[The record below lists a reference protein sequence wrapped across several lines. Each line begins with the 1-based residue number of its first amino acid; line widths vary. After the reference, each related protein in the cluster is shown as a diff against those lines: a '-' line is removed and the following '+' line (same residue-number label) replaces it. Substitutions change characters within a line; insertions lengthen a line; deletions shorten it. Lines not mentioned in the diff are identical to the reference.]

1 MNKIELEAAV
11 AAAKA
16 NLGAAEKE
24 LSDFIA
30 SPLNNV
36 FDSLTQA
43 SDQLETRLRD
53 QAFDDCQGAGN
64 CGLEEY
70 EQEFIVDGVH
80 YIGKLSVEYDR
91 HDKTYYYID
100 RARFTYEPVD
110 RDEA

>member
-16 NLGAAEKE
+16 NLSTAEKD
-24 LSDFIA
+24 LNDFIA

-36 FDSLTQA
+36 FDGLDSA
-43 SDQLETRLRD
+43 SAELEERLRNI
-53 QAFDDCQGAGN
+53 AHEDCEGAGN
-64 CGLEEY
+64 CGMEEY

-80 YIGKLSVEYDR
+80 YLGKLSVEYDR

>member
-24 LSDFIA
+24 LSDFLA

-36 FDSLTQA
+36 FESVEQA
-43 SDQLETRLRD
+43 SGELEDRLRD
-53 QAFDDCQGAGN
+53 MANEDCEGAGN

-100 RARFTYEPVD
+100 RARFTIEPVD
-110 RDEA
+110 RDGA